1 MILLLK
7 VTEGRNL
14 SGLLD
19 KTRWVIVCA
28 ASFLGSISA
37 VFAEANA
44 VDSQAPVDPGLRP
57 SIETHAP
64 IPLPAG
70 LAPIS
75 KDPFQAAVPLAPLAN
90 VLDKIE
96 LSALSAPAPVK
107 GMLAVKVVVRNNT
120 DRPLNFEGD
129 LATLSIGASNLSS
142 APMLE
147 VEKRIKQPDNPHGY
161 FLRSME
167 NTVTAAT
174 TVGAVQT
181 VDGQVRLTGPI
192 QQRYGWDNIR
202 RIDRQSMFAK
212 RVLWPGDSTE
222 GNLFFLGT
230 ASASGAALKIPVCA
244 FYDRA
249 DKQLIT
255 VTVK

>member
-1 MILLLK
+1 
-7 VTEGRNL
+7 
-14 SGLLD
+14 
-19 KTRWVIVCA
+19 
-28 ASFLGSISA
+28 
-37 VFAEANA
+37 
-44 VDSQAPVDPGLRP
+44 VDPGLRP